1 VRKDKKKVVGEPMT
15 DEQVAV
21 FLTFRP
27 HGDEPVDHYMLA
39 RAYRSLRAHDFARF
53 LEMFKAAGHDVNGE
67 DARGRTFLQVISEHD
82 QAEEYVAALLEAG
95 ARPLDA

>member
-1 VRKDKKKVVGEPMT
+1 RDKKKVVGEPVT

-21 FLTFRP
+21 LLGFRA
-27 HGDEPVDHYMLA
+27 HGDEQVDHYMLA
-39 RAYRSLRAHDFARF
+39 RAYFSLQAHDFARF
-53 LEMFKAAGHDVNGE
+53 LEMFKAAGHDVKRE
-67 DARGRTFLQVISEHD
+67 YVRCRTFLQVSSEHD